1 MFFNIHARI
10 AAMVAMAVAATGL
23 LTGCVNIDPGPGVP
37 SVGVTMPTIAPVP
50 IDPSRSLKEH
60 GEWWKGEFAKLYC
73 PLREHEIGDAIA
85 NEGKR
90 LWNEFAA
97 EAQRQ
102 GAPIPPFD
110 PAGPGMC
117 Q

>member
-1 MFFNIHARI
+1 
-10 AAMVAMAVAATGL
+10 
-23 LTGCVNIDPGPGVP
+23 
-37 SVGVTMPTIAPVP
+37 MPTIAPVP
-50 IDPSRSLKEH
+50 VDPSRSLEDHAK
-60 GEWWKGEFAKLYC
+60 WWRGEFAKLYC

-102 GAPIPPFD
+102 GAPIPGFD
-110 PAGPGMC
+110 PGDPKMC

>member
-1 MFFNIHARI
+1 MFLNIHARI
-10 AAMVAMAVAATGL
+10 AVMMAMVVATTGL
-23 LTGCVNIDPGPGVP
+23 LTGCVNIDPGPGAP

-50 IDPSRSLKEH
+50 TDPTKPLGVHAE
-60 GEWWKGEFAKLYC
+60 EWKGVFAKIYC
-73 PLREHEIGDAIA
+73 PVRTSDLGRAIA
-85 NEGKR
+85 EEGKR

-102 GAPIPPFD
+102 GAPIPGFD
-110 PAGPGMC
+110 PSDPKMC

>member
-1 MFFNIHARI
+1 MFFNIQARVALI
-10 AAMVAMAVAATGL
+10 VTMVLASAGL
-23 LTGCVNIDPGPGVP
+23 LTGCVSVDPGPGGP
-37 SVGVTMPTIAPVP
+37 SIGVTMPAIEPVP
-50 IDPSRSLKEH
+50 VDPSKSLEDH
-60 GEWWKGEFAKLYC
+60 ATWWKGEFAKIYC

-85 NEGKR
+85 TEGER

-102 GAPIPPFD
+102 GAPIPDFD
-110 PAGPGMC
+110 PGAPEMC